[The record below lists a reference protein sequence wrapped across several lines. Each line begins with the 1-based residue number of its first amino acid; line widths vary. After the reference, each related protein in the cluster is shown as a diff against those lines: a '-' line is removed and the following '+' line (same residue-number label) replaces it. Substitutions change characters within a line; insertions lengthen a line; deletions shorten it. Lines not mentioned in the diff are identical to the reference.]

1 LKEKEDVVK
10 KLNSLKE
17 TLKDY
22 EERVERLK
30 EANRRLFEMLELQQ
44 ERTTDRE
51 DRELSKLRGERKK
64 LMKELLALE

>member
-1 LKEKEDVVK
+1 MKEKEDVVK